1 MAFQDQNKLNK
12 TGVIDTRTAETLN
25 QQIEK
30 KKSDE
35 KNDLQLQTA
44 LKSLFVN

>member
-35 KNDLQLQTA
+35 KMICSFKQH
-44 LKSLFVN
+44 

>member
-30 KKSDE
+30 KNQMK
-35 KNDLQLQTA
+35 K
-44 LKSLFVN
+44 

>member
-1 MAFQDQNKLNK
+1 MAFQDQNKLDK
-12 TGVIDTRTAETLN
+12 TGVIDTRTAEALN
-25 QQIEK
+25 QLVEK
-30 KKSDE
+30 KNLM